1 MHIAL
6 PIGKSSVIMD
16 AENKKVKKLKLR
28 KKLLAI
34 RDILIIMLA
43 VFFIIIGFM
52 YAVDNADVAGEGL
65 KNIRYGLFS
74 LALLL
79 SATMLIITVYNK
91 KKK

>member
-1 MHIAL
+1 
-6 PIGKSSVIMD
+6 MD